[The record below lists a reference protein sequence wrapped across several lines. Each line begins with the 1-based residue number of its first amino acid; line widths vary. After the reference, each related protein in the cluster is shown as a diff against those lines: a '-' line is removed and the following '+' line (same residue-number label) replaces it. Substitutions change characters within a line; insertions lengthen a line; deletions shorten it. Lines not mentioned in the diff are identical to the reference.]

1 MTSLQNTRLDSVDS
15 LRLPRACVSCLTFHW
30 LSSSVIT
37 TTSACLDSPQGSESP
52 AVFPE
57 KDRLW
62 PAASERWMNSNG
74 KQGIWK
80 RKKYCCSRNPLKK
93 CLFLSHWWPWPCFV
107 ACPRRNTA
115 EAGSDLEASNPEEA
129 MADKEAAMNMVEAMV
144 NKAAATNPEEAMD
157 KVAAMNR
164 EAVTR
169 AP

>member
-57 KDRLW
+57 KD
-62 PAASERWMNSNG
+62 
-74 KQGIWK
+74 
-80 RKKYCCSRNPLKK
+80 RNPLKK